1 MKPQD
6 IGIMKPYKGNGVV
19 ILDRTLYHNAIP
31 EIVSD
36 SSKFEKL
43 NKDSTLKRKASLQR
57 EVSLRK
63 LKQKKPFSTKMNR

>member
-6 IGIMKPYKGNGVV
+6 IVIMKPDKGNGVV

-57 EVSLRK
+57 EASLRK
-63 LKQKKPFSTKMNR
+63 LKQKKPFSTKMN